1 MKRLF
6 CLLLAAT
13 AALCALSACGDSAAP
28 PAETEATAAEHTVAP
43 TSENGAALSDEMRDE
58 LKDAFDDIL
67 TQRLFEG
74 AVYVVYQGEEVY
86 AGTKGYAV
94 KADKIPNSVDV
105 VYQIA
110 SNTKQ
115 FTAAAILKLC
125 EEGRLSL
132 DDTLKKYFPAYEI
145 GADITIH
152 SLLSMQSGIRDF
164 LRSYDDAGNEV
175 ASSTHYVD
183 GVSDSNTA
191 EQNRAALEKFIFE
204 SELLFPQG
212 ERYSYS
218 NSNYY
223 LLGRIVE
230 QVCGMSC
237 HEYMR
242 KNFFDPLEMNTAGFI
257 DDYDHPGA
265 IVAKGYRGG
274 NATSWFSYPG
284 VSFGCGDIVASPK
297 DLYKWSTALHTGK
310 VLSDEMYRKMTA
322 VQISDAASGTNYGY
336 GLMIQK
342 NIGAT
347 LCYHGGSIPGFTS
360 AVVYIPGQDFFIAAI
375 SNYSNENTMAVTSK
389 LIEVMTERMN
399 R

>member
-1 MKRLF
+1 MKRIF
-6 CLLLAAT
+6 SLLLAAIT
-13 AALCALSACGDSAAP
+13 ALCALSACGDSAAP
-28 PAETEATAAEHTVAP
+28 PDETEAAAPGHTAAP
-43 TSENGAALSDEMRDE
+43 TEDNGAAIPDEMRAE
-58 LKDAFDDIL
+58 LNEAFDDIL

-74 AVYVVYQGEEVY
+74 AVYIVYKGEEVY
-86 AGTKGYAV
+86 AGAKGYAV
-94 KADKIPNSVDV
+94 KADKIPNSVDA

-132 DDTLKKYFPAYEI
+132 DDTLRKYFPEYET
-145 GADITIH
+145 GRDITIH

-164 LRSYDDAGNEV
+164 LRSYDDNGSEV
-175 ASSTHYVD
+175 TSSTHYID
-183 GVSDSNTA
+183 GVSDTNTA
-191 EQNRAALEKFIFE
+191 EQNRAALERFIFE

-230 QVCGMSC
+230 QVSGMSC

-242 KNFFDPLEMNTAGFI
+242 KNFFDPLEMHTAGFI

-265 IVAKGYRGG
+265 IVARGYRGG
-274 NATSWFSYPG
+274 NATGWLSYTGIP
-284 VSFGCGDIVASPK
+284 FGSGDIMASPK
-297 DLYKWSTALHTGK
+297 DLYKWSTALHTGR
-310 VLSDEMYRKMTA
+310 VLGDEMYQKMIA
-322 VQISDAASGTNYGY
+322 VQCADAASGTNYGY

-347 LCYHGGSIPGFTS
+347 LCYHSGNIPGFTS
-360 AVVYIPGQDFFIAAI
+360 ATAYIPGQDFFIAAI
-375 SNYSNENTMAVTSK
+375 SNYSNENTMTVAAK
-389 LIEVMTERMN
+389 LIEIMTERMN